1 MGIGLLYPNLA
12 HAYGLKTEFGKVV
25 LNDIPVG
32 VEYSMSKDSKFPLV
46 IENNS
51 DNEVELKIEVL
62 VPQADEVQKGYE
74 PIPDAGWIKLEKNS
88 FIIKPNGK
96 AQTDVIISIPDKKEY
111 RGRKFHVFI
120 SSRTVGQS
128 LGIGIK
134 SKLLFSV
141 EAAAKNRG

>member
-1 MGIGLLYPNLA
+1 
-12 HAYGLKTEFGKVV
+12 
-25 LNDIPVG
+25 
-32 VEYSMSKDSKFPLV
+32 PLV

-62 VPQADEVQKGYE
+62 VPQADELQKGYE
-74 PIPDAGWIKLEKNS
+74 PIPNAGWIKLEKNS

-120 SSRTVGQS
+120 SSYTVGQS

-141 EAAAKNRG
+141 EGFREGSRNLQVAQ